1 VSNTIVA
8 AKRQQSAANQPK
20 ISITVGI
27 PEQSV
32 LAVTR
37 LVAGANTDGTANGD
51 TNSGRG
57 SAAFGN

>member
-8 AKRQQSAANQPK
+8 TKRQQSAANQSK
-20 ISITVGI
+20 ISITAGI
-27 PEQSV
+27 PRQSV

-37 LVAGANTDGTANGD
+37 SVARANTEGTANGD
-51 TNSGRG
+51 TNSGWD